1 MFLLPLAITL
11 KKEYKYVISVSG
23 GVDSMTL
30 LDYLYSRKFQII
42 VVHFNHL
49 KRERSYKDKVLVNEY
64 CQLRKIPFYYF
75 ELSLENKN
83 FQNQASLTRKLY
95 LQKIAVQYKTRY
107 IVTAHH
113 LNEGAKETYN
123 SVI

>member
-1 MFLLPLAITL
+1 MFLSLSISL
-11 KKEYKYVISVSG
+11 KREYKYVISVSG

-49 KRERSYKDKVLVNEY
+49 KRERSYQDKVLVNEY

-75 ELSLENKN
+75 ELNLENKN

-95 LQKIAVQYKTRY
+95 LQKIAVQYQTCY

-123 SVI
+123 FVI